1 MKKYEKVREKIC
13 SCLLDGT
20 LHRGSLV
27 PTEREMAAQLGVS
40 RVTVRNAYCKL
51 CDTGILTR
59 GRGRAGTRISENFQ
73 GHAKTSRLVA
83 VVSTLHN
90 RFARSFIEAIQRRCL
105 DHDLL
110 AVLAVTPERSAEQ
123 SEMAL
128 GMVTRGI
135 GNLVVWGFGRD
146 LDFQLFER
154 LRILGVN
161 QVFFDRVAPSGG
173 FADFVSLDNQHA
185 VRTLLKYAENAWHP
199 RRIVG
204 IDIGGLQIDSS
215 IERREELEREC
226 ARYALPI
233 DWRILPWCSTAQDRN
248 ILCRDLHDGDAVF
261 AVNDTMALRVRRCL
275 PDIRI
280 ISVDGTPEAADAG
293 IVSYHQPIDRLAET
307 VVAALLRQRQ
317 DGVNWKAGTFRVR
330 GGLTQC

>member
-1 MKKYEKVREKIC
+1 MKKYERVREKIC

-20 LHRGSLV
+20 LQRGFLV

-40 RVTVRNAYCKL
+40 RVTVRHAYNKL
-51 CDTGILTR
+51 CDTGILIR

-90 RFARSFIEAIQRRCL
+90 RFARSFIEAIQRQCL

-154 LRILGVN
+154 LRIFGVN

-173 FADFVSLDNQHA
+173 FADFVSIDNQHA
-185 VRTLLKYAENAWHP
+185 VRTLLKHAMNAWRP

-204 IDIGGLQIDSS
+204 IDIGGLEIDSS
-215 IERREELEREC
+215 IERRKEVDGEC
-226 ARYALPI
+226 AGYGLPVE
-233 DWRILPWCSTAQDRN
+233 WRMLPWSSTGRDEA
-248 ILCRDLHDGDAVF
+248 ILRRDIRDGDVVF

-275 PDIRI
+275 PDMNI
-280 ISVDGTPEAADAG
+280 ISVDGTPEAAAAN

-330 GGLTQC
+330 GGLAQC

>member
-20 LHRGSLV
+20 LRRGSVV
-27 PTEREMAAQLGVS
+27 PTEREMAAQLSVS

-51 CDTGILTR
+51 CETGILTR

-90 RFARSFIEAIQRRCL
+90 RFARSFIEAIQRQCL

-173 FADFVSLDNQHA
+173 FADYVSIDNQHA
-185 VRTLLKYAENAWHP
+185 VRTLLKYAISSWRP

-204 IDIGGLQIDSS
+204 IDIGELEIDSS
-215 IERREELEREC
+215 IERRAELDCEC
-226 ARYALPI
+226 RRHGLPV
-233 DWRILPWCSTAQDRN
+233 DWRFLSWRSQENDRSILQKNLRA
-248 ILCRDLHDGDAVF
+248 GDVVF

-275 PDIRI
+275 PDMNIL
-280 ISVDGTPEAADAG
+280 SVDGTPEAQAAN

-307 VVAALLRQRQ
+307 GVSALLRQRQ
-317 DGVNWKAGTFRVR
+317 DGMNWKAGVFRVR

>member
-20 LHRGSLV
+20 LKRGSIV
-27 PTEREMAAQLGVS
+27 PTEREMAAQLAVS
-40 RVTVRNAYCKL
+40 RVTVRNAYSKL
-51 CDTGILTR
+51 CETGILTR

-90 RFARSFIEAIQRRCL
+90 RFARSFIEAIQRQCL

-173 FADFVSLDNQHA
+173 FADFVSIDNRHA
-185 VRTLLKYAENAWHP
+185 VRTLLKYAANAWHP

-204 IDIGGLQIDSS
+204 IDIGGLEIDSS
-215 IERREELEREC
+215 IERRAEVDREC
-226 ARYALPI
+226 AKYGLPVE
-233 DWRILPWCSTAQDRN
+233 WRMLPWGSAEHDKS
-248 ILCRDLHDGDAVF
+248 ILCREFGDGDVVF
-261 AVNDTMALRVRRCL
+261 AVNDTIALRARRCL

-280 ISVDGTPEAADAG
+280 ISVDGTPEAHNAG

-317 DGVNWKAGTFRVR
+317 DGVNWKAGTYRVR
-330 GGLTQC
+330 GGLTRC

>member
-20 LHRGSLV
+20 LQRGSVV

-59 GRGRAGTRISENFQ
+59 GRGRAGTRISESFQ

-90 RFARSFIEAIQRRCL
+90 RFARSFIEAIQRQCL
-105 DHDLL
+105 EHDLL

-173 FADFVSLDNQHA
+173 FADFVSIDNRHA
-185 VRTLLKYAENAWHP
+185 VRTLLKYAVSSWRP

-204 IDIGGLQIDSS
+204 IDIGGLEIDSS
-215 IERREELEREC
+215 IERRAEVNAECRKYGLPVEWRLLAWHSPERDEEVLRRELR
-226 ARYALPI
+226 A
-233 DWRILPWCSTAQDRN
+233 
-248 ILCRDLHDGDAVF
+248 GDAVF
-261 AVNDTMALRVRRCL
+261 AVNDTMALRVRRIL
-275 PDIRI
+275 PDVPI
-280 ISVDGTPEAADAG
+280 ISVDGTPEAHAAN

-317 DGVNWKAGTFRVR
+317 DGVNWKAGAFRVR
-330 GGLTQC
+330 GDLAPC